1 MAQSQDKDWWDKTIF
16 YNRRWEWLS
25 THCRTSS
32 WNKRICPDS
41 NESLVRRWNS
51 SQFVAFG
58 FFRYKIIFVS
68 LIQWVKVDM
77 IFLTWFISASFLF
90 LFRRFSKSQASI
102 YQQIHE
108 NYLNKSMTARKTNGA
123 SSWRCFNWMITRIAS
138 VLFVAGIPLISSPD
152 RPDDF
157 SDTKLFKHVF
167 STG

>member
-16 YNRRWEWLS
+16 YNRDENGLVHTAEPPIEIRES
-25 THCRTSS
+25 AQTRTSV
-32 WNKRICPDS
+32 
-41 NESLVRRWNS
+41 L
-51 SQFVAFG
+51 FVAFG
-58 FFRYKIIFVS
+58 FFRYKIIFAS

-102 YQQIHE
+102 CQQIHE
-108 NYLNKSMTARKTNGA
+108 KYLNKSMTARKTNSA
-123 SSWRCFNWMITRIAS
+123 SSWRCFNWMITRLAS

-157 SDTKLFKHVF
+157 SDTKLFKHVY